1 MADLIATEGKAKL
14 IGLKGTPDTNR
25 GLRYDKAS
33 SFGCNVRGTYA
44 AN

>member
-14 IGLKGTPDTNR
+14 IGLRGTPDTNR

-33 SFGCNVRGTYA
+33 SFGCNVRGTYT
-44 AN
+44 NN